1 MSYEVTL
8 NGSLISAG
16 LELATAVG
24 IALEQS
30 ARDYPR
36 RLIRVHGIDGETVLA
51 EIRDGELVSLVPGV
65 RVASVYR
72 PEEEGEV
79 IEATEEHKA
88 LLAHLPKEMHSKVAC
103 VRWDETPRDAEVVLW
118 TSLLDLRVE
127 GYIEPVA
134 V

>member
-1 MSYEVTL
+1 MSHEVTL

-16 LELATAVG
+16 FEVATAVST
-24 IALEQS
+24 ALEQS

-51 EIRDGELVSLVPGV
+51 EVRDGELVSLVPGV

-88 LLAHLPKEMHSKVAC
+88 LLAHLPKEMHAKVSC
-103 VRWDETPRDAEVVLW
+103 IRWLETPRDGEEVLW
-118 TSLLDLRVE
+118 TSLMDLRVE
-127 GYIEPVA
+127 GYVEPVS